1 MTENTVTPSVT
12 FCITELDIG
21 GAEKALV
28 RIAIGLQD
36 TGWRVRVISLRN
48 AGAMADPLRAAG
60 IPVTALGC
68 GSFADIRA
76 LWRLS
81 AEFRQNP
88 TDLVQCF
95 LHQANIY
102 GRLAIRC
109 CGRRGDHRR
118 RPLVVS
124 GVRVADRRRWVILT
138 DRWTRA
144 YSDHYVAV
152 SEHVA
157 ATHAELCRLNRDVV
171 TSIPNGVDVPAEL
184 MDAPNPAP
192 HTLLSVGRL
201 TTQKA
206 PFDLLEAFRL
216 LPDDLRRQCKLN
228 FVGDGPLA
236 FSLQKAIDR
245 LQLNDRVQL
254 ERHSHDVLQL
264 MRESTVLVLASR
276 WEGMP
281 NVVLEAMANAL
292 PVVATSIDGIRELI
306 DDGTTGWL
314 VPAATPAALAERIAT
329 ALGDPESRTSVARNA
344 QAKVS
349 QHFSWASA
357 IERYD
362 QLLRNLLANRPADHA
377 AKKRI

>member
-1 MTENTVTPSVT
+1 
-12 FCITELDIG
+12 
-21 GAEKALV
+21 
-28 RIAIGLQD
+28 
-36 TGWRVRVISLRN
+36 LR
-48 AGAMADPLRAAG
+48 
-60 IPVTALGC
+60 C
-68 GSFADIRA
+68 
-76 LWRLS
+76 
-81 AEFRQNP
+81 
-88 TDLVQCF
+88 
-95 LHQANIY
+95 
-102 GRLAIRC
+102 
-109 CGRRGDHRR
+109 
-118 RPLVVS
+118 
-124 GVRVADRRRWVILT
+124 
-138 DRWTRA
+138 
-144 YSDHYVAV
+144 
-152 SEHVA
+152 
-157 ATHAELCRLNRDVV
+157 
-171 TSIPNGVDVPAEL
+171 
-184 MDAPNPAP
+184 
-192 HTLLSVGRL
+192 
-201 TTQKA
+201 
-206 PFDLLEAFRL
+206 
-216 LPDDLRRQCKLN
+216 QCKLN

-329 ALGDPESRTSVARNA
+329 A
-344 QAKVS
+344 KVS